1 MKTLKSI
8 IALLAISAVFVSCG
22 EKSEDP
28 QAEIEGTVS
37 IEFDN
42 FVGSSQLNL
51 AEDGSTDY
59 TYSTTSGQEF
69 NLTRVQYYVS
79 KIILTGENGEVF
91 EDELNVSANADEVRG
106 YYFIQESESASQILE
121 LTNVPEGTYTQITF
135 NLGIDEEGVQEGAA
149 GGILD
154 PATGAPF
161 WNWNA
166 GYIAM
171 TVEGQTSVLEDP
183 EFQIHVGGWK
193 DVIPED
199 GSTQK
204 FYNNVK
210 TITLNLDVNMQVSSS
225 LEPEIHIVTDI
236 QKVLGAINFSATS
249 AVHSPAAG
257 RTFADNLESAFIV
270 DHVHQ

>member
-1 MKTLKSI
+1 MKTLKST
-8 IALLAISAVFVSCG
+8 IALLAMAVLFISCG
-22 EKSEDP
+22 EETEDP
-28 QAEIEGTVS
+28 QTNLGSSVA

-42 FVGSSQLNL
+42 FVGTSQVNL
-51 AEDGSTDY
+51 ESEGSTSY
-59 TYSTTSGQEF
+59 AYNTTGGQEF

-79 KIILTGENGEVF
+79 KIILTGENGEIF
-91 EDELNVSANADEVRG
+91 EDELQVSANADEIKG
-106 YYFIQESESASQILE
+106 YYFIHESDNASKLIE

-154 PATGAPF
+154 PANGAPF

-166 GYIAM
+166 GYIGM
-171 TVEGQTSVLEDP
+171 TIEGQTSVIDES
-183 EFQIHVGGWK
+183 EFAIHIGGWK
-193 DVIPED
+193 DIVPED
-199 GSTQK
+199 GTTQK

-210 TITLNLDVNMQVSSS
+210 TITLNLDVNMQLSNT

-236 QKVLGAINFSATS
+236 QKILGDVDFTATPQ
-249 AVHSPAAG
+249 VHSPAVG
-257 RTFADNLESAFIV
+257 RLFADNLESAFVV